1 MKNCIFANKYSKLDT
16 WNKHTK
22 RLLKAELVKRGIS
35 IDDLVRRL
43 NAVGIYET
51 KSSINSKISRGTF
64 SASFLIQCLNVIGCK
79 NFDIEMPYN
88 IAAEPIESYKTK
100 VMQNEK

>member
-1 MKNCIFANKYSKLDT
+1 MNT
-16 WNKHTK
+16 WSKHTK

-35 IDDLVRRL
+35 IDDLVGRL

-64 SASFLIQCLNVIGCK
+64 SASFLIQCLNAIGCK

-88 IAAEPIESYKTK
+88 IAAEPTENYNTK